1 MGELDKARREEELLA
16 VYERQ
21 LAFGDDEKRGRRV
34 QLRHF
39 YQLEMP
45 EPDHLDHSIGLSSV
59 HCGSGAR
66 VALLFGFSQHD
77 TWCSGHL
84 GAQFMMISTRRGQRG
99 RISTVPLSTCPST
112 AEFARYGELV
122 IVGTHSGELLLLSSE
137 SGDVLWSSESTS
149 ALSHAFTITQLRWA
163 MDSGGNEQ
171 QRELISLSLDGTVR
185 KSRLEAN
192 NRLELLQS
200 ANFKLGDLPRE
211 LRKGGVDGG
220 AKLGLIGCVFD
231 DEANLLVA
239 TETGIVLR
247 LDTNGLVL
255 KDTFVLGDSA
265 EGLEQ
270 FGLIRLDKS
279 NLNDGRHSFDQ
290 ILWRTSDGILRCC
303 PLRQQRAV
311 STETKV
317 LALPRSRENFQICSN
332 HRMLLTIGGIGD
344 SEERRGRELLGWDL
358 QRGEKITLMGES
370 GGGVHSFG
378 VPEGIGG
385 TGDIVVVVTVNKT
398 GEKNRRELALFE
410 LISATTG
417 TGE

>member
-1 MGELDKARREEELLA
+1 
-16 VYERQ
+16 
-21 LAFGDDEKRGRRV
+21 
-34 QLRHF
+34 
-39 YQLEMP
+39 
-45 EPDHLDHSIGLSSV
+45 
-59 HCGSGAR
+59 
-66 VALLFGFSQHD
+66 
-77 TWCSGHL
+77 
-84 GAQFMMISTRRGQRG
+84 MMISTRRGQRG

-112 AEFARYGELV
+112 AEFARYGEVVDVGACELLSRLSKAHSFPNQFCSFDYLKLV

-149 ALSHAFTITQLRWA
+149 ALSHAFTVTQLRWA
-163 MDSGGNEQ
+163 MDSGGSEQ

-200 ANFKLGDLPRE
+200 VNFKLGDLPRE

-417 TGE
+417 TGDQ

>member
-1 MGELDKARREEELLA
+1 MSSAVRFSSASLSRGVPPPLTASKDCQTVPVHFASIGTDPIQAPEKGTQSEAQQQPIKNECYIRINAELVGLIMGELDRARREEELLA

-39 YQLEMP
+39 YQLMA

-59 HCGSGAR
+59 HYGPGAR
-66 VALLFGFSQHD
+66 VILLFGFPQHD
-77 TWCSGHL
+77 TC
-84 GAQFMMISTRRGQRG
+84 TRRGQRG
-99 RISTVPLSTCPST
+99 RVSTVPLSTCPST

-149 ALSHAFTITQLRWA
+149 ALSHAFTVTQLRWV
-163 MDSGGNEQ
+163 MDSGGSEQ

-265 EGLEQ
+265 ED
-270 FGLIRLDKS
+270 IPTIKS
-279 NLNDGRHSFDQ
+279 YG
-290 ILWRTSDGILRCC
+290 
-303 PLRQQRAV
+303 
-311 STETKV
+311 
-317 LALPRSRENFQICSN
+317 ALPMGSFAAAPYDSKGPSRQRQKCWHCPAHGKTSKFAPI
-332 HRMLLTIGGIGD
+332 IGC
-344 SEERRGRELLGWDL
+344 
-358 QRGEKITLMGES
+358 
-370 GGGVHSFG
+370 F
-378 VPEGIGG
+378 
-385 TGDIVVVVTVNKT
+385 
-398 GEKNRRELALFE
+398 
-410 LISATTG
+410 
-417 TGE
+417 